1 MAADLV
7 AVNGDPTK
15 DISAMRNIEAV
26 IQAGSLVRA
35 DPPLV

>member
-1 MAADLV
+1 MEEGFV
-7 AVNGDPTK
+7 TIDPTK